1 MMKKNLAYLLLFSI
15 LVACSTGQK
24 AMKKGNNYDA
34 VIKALDR
41 LQKKSGYEKAQEVLT
56 SAYPLLVTESE
67 QKLNTFRNSRNPLKW
82 EQVQG
87 QYQRLD
93 RVYKRIQ
100 LIPIAASLVPDAR
113 GYDRE
118 IRETEEKIV
127 EARYALGK
135 ELLKNE
141 GRNGAI
147 EAHQHFSFILNQRRN
162 YKDTKA
168 LLTQAKELATIIVGL
183 YPIPMDHLGYKLSA
197 DFFEAQLY
205 EYVKQYNW
213 NPFIEFVLPSNT
225 RFDNIPKNHVVEIR
239 FDEFTIGNSHVK
251 ETIFN
256 RQQDSV
262 ITKGI
267 VVGDSTVTAYLGAE
281 AEVHC
286 FSKEI
291 SSSGLLDIKIIDTFN
306 GAIITNEKFEGTH
319 IYLSN
324 WGTFNGQK
332 EALTSADEDCLKNNR
347 EVQDP
352 SSQVLFT
359 EMTVPL
365 FNQVTD
371 FLRNFYKGY

>member
-1 MMKKNLAYLLLFSI
+1 MRKSLIYLLLFA
-15 LVACSTGQK
+15 LLTACSSGQK

-41 LQKKSGYEKAQEVLT
+41 LQKKSGDEKAQGVLT
-56 SAYPLLVTESE
+56 SAYPLFVIESE
-67 QKLNTFRNSRNPLKW
+67 QKLNTFSNSRNPLKW

-87 QYQRLD
+87 QYERLD
-93 RVYKRIQ
+93 KVYKRIQ
-100 LIPIAASLVPDAR
+100 LIPIATSLLPNAKS
-113 GYDRE
+113 YSFE
-118 IRETEEKIV
+118 IRETAEKIV

-135 ELLKNE
+135 DQLKNE

-147 EAHQHFSFILNQRRN
+147 AAHQHFSFILNQRRS

-168 LLTQAKELATIIVGL
+168 LLMQAKELATIIVGL
-183 YPIPMDHLGYKLSA
+183 YPIPMDHLAYKLSA

-262 ITKGI
+262 ITKAI

-291 SSSGLLDIKIIDTFN
+291 SSNGVLDIKIIDTFN

-319 IYLSN
+319 LYLSN

-332 EALTSADEDCLKNNR
+332 EALTKEDEECTKNRR
-347 EVQDP
+347 EVKDP

-365 FNQVTD
+365 FDQVTD
-371 FLRNFYKGY
+371 FLRDFYKRY